1 MANFIRFD
9 TDLGDSLTPHSTE
22 DLRGRLESLNET
34 LRQTTRWGTEAADAM
49 AALQPVFSAAAKPVA
64 RELTP
69 AIGSLGD
76 AFDAALDSAAGL
88 FSTLT
93 GKTAKGADRSA
104 ASVSKVG
111 TAAKQTAAATD
122 KAVRSLASF
131 DELERLPAAAADTAA
146 GTSSAGTGGSAATRP
161 ADEPAA
167 TQGLLDQLSA
177 AWQGFWEGLQT
188 LYAPAVTAWQ
198 GAWAQIRD
206 AALAVWGPIQTSAN
220 ALWVG
225 ALSPL
230 LDYLTGT
237 FLPGAVNSFS
247 QAFAPIVGGT
257 VSTAVTAL
265 TQVFQKLCVVATEM
279 VNTVLR
285 PALALVL
292 TAWQEMMAG
301 IQAGWA
307 VYGQPL
313 LDGISLAV
321 QGICDLFV
329 SLWHSAVQPVLQNLI
344 TLLDQ
349 LWTLHLKP
357 LWDDLVAC
365 FGAVGVA
372 LLDLWNSVLIPALT
386 WVSET
391 FGPLFAGAF
400 NIAAQGV
407 AVAAGLIADLI
418 DTLLIAL
425 RGLADFLSAA
435 FRGQWDAAW
444 NAMANT
450 VAAVWQRIRWTVSDA
465 VNGVLQL
472 VNRLLSALGSVAS
485 RAAGGLSSLA
495 ASVFNRSAP
504 RSVLPDMAAAAAVPV
519 PALAAGAVI
528 PPNRA
533 FLALL
538 GDQRSGTNVEAPL
551 DTIKQAL
558 AETLAAFGGEGQP
571 INIYLGEELLDT
583 VIASSQNRRALRSGG
598 R

>member
-1 MANFIRFD
+1 MTSIWFD
-9 TDLGDSLTPHSTE
+9 ADGDLNQSVRSVESMQGSLE
-22 DLRGRLESLNET
+22 ALNQT
-34 LRQTTRWGTEAADAM
+34 LRQTSSWGNEAFRAM
-49 AALQPVFSAAAKPVA
+49 EKLQPVFSAAAKPVA

-69 AIGSLGD
+69 AIGSLGK
-76 AFDAALDSAAGL
+76 AFDAALDSADGL
-88 FSTLT
+88 VSTLT
-93 GKTAKGADRSA
+93 GKTARGSAKAA

-111 TAAKQTAAATD
+111 SAAQKTA

-131 DELERLPAAAADTAA
+131 DEIERLSALS
-146 GTSSAGTGGSAATRP
+146 GTSSSASGSSGGSSGSAG
-161 ADEPAA
+161 EPAA
-167 TQGLLDQLSA
+167 TQGILAQLSD
-177 AWQGFWEGLQT
+177 AWADFWDKTKGYYT
-188 LYAPAVTAWQ
+188 PAVTAWQ
-198 GAWAQIRD
+198 EAWDQIRTASQ
-206 AALAVWGPIQTSAN
+206 AAMEAIRTSVN

-225 ALSPL
+225 GLSPL
-230 LDYLTGT
+230 LDYLNTT
-237 FLPGAVNSFS
+237 FLPGVVNSFS

-257 VSTAVTAL
+257 VATAISTL
-265 TQVFQKLCVVATEM
+265 TLAFQKLCTVATEM

-301 IQAGWA
+301 IQAGWE
-307 VYGQPL
+307 VYGPPL
-313 LDGISLAV
+313 LAGISQAV
-321 QGICDLFV
+321 QSLCDLFIA
-329 SLWHSAVQPVLQNLI
+329 LWHSAVQPVLQDLI
-344 TLLDQ
+344 ALLDQ
-349 LWTLHLKP
+349 FWTLHLKP

-365 FGAVGVA
+365 FGAVGTAV
-372 LLDLWNSVLIPALT
+372 LDLWNSVLAPALT
-386 WVSET
+386 WAVQT
-391 FGPLFAGAF
+391 FGPLFAQAF
-400 NIAAQGV
+400 DMAAQGV
-407 AVAAGLIADLI
+407 AVAAGVITDLV
-418 DTLLIAL
+418 DVLLITL

-450 VAAVWQRIRWTVSDA
+450 VAAVWQRIRWTIHDAIQGILSLVS
-465 VNGVLQL
+465 QL
-472 VNRLLSALGSVAS
+472 ASSVGSLLGRAAGLVSGSQSRSILPGMS
-485 RAAGGLSSLA
+485 RAAS
-495 ASVFNRSAP
+495 
-504 RSVLPDMAAAAAVPV
+504 VPV

-558 AETLAAFGGEGQP
+558 AETLETLGGQGQP

>member
-1 MANFIRFD
+1 MTSIWFD
-9 TDLGDSLTPHSTE
+9 ADGDLNQSVRSVESMQGSLE
-22 DLRGRLESLNET
+22 ALNQT
-34 LRQTTRWGTEAADAM
+34 LRQTSSWGNEAFRAM
-49 AALQPVFSAAAKPVA
+49 EKLQPVFSAAAKPVA

-69 AIGSLGD
+69 AIGSLGK
-76 AFDAALDSAAGL
+76 AFDAALDSADGL
-88 FSTLT
+88 VSTLT
-93 GKTAKGADRSA
+93 GKTARGSAKAA

-111 TAAKQTAAATD
+111 SAAQKTA

-131 DELERLPAAAADTAA
+131 DEIERLSALS
-146 GTSSAGTGGSAATRP
+146 GTSSSASGSSGGSSGSAG
-161 ADEPAA
+161 EPAA
-167 TQGLLDQLSA
+167 TQGILAQLSD
-177 AWQGFWEGLQT
+177 AWADFWDKTKGYYT
-188 LYAPAVTAWQ
+188 PAVTAWQ
-198 GAWAQIRD
+198 EAWDQIRTASQ
-206 AALAVWGPIQTSAN
+206 AAMEAIRTSVN

-225 ALSPL
+225 GLSPL
-230 LDYLTGT
+230 LDYLNTT
-237 FLPGAVNSFS
+237 FLPGVVNSFS

-257 VSTAVTAL
+257 VATAISTL
-265 TQVFQKLCVVATEM
+265 TLAFQKLCTVATEM

-301 IQAGWA
+301 IQAGWE
-307 VYGQPL
+307 VYGPPL
-313 LDGISLAV
+313 LAGISQAV
-321 QGICDLFV
+321 QSLCDLFIA
-329 SLWHSAVQPVLQNLI
+329 LWHSAVQPVLQDLI
-344 TLLDQ
+344 ALLDQ
-349 LWTLHLKP
+349 FWTLHLKP

-365 FGAVGVA
+365 FGAVGTAV
-372 LLDLWNSVLIPALT
+372 LDLWNSVLAPALT
-386 WVSET
+386 WAVQT
-391 FGPLFAGAF
+391 FGPLFAQAF
-400 NIAAQGV
+400 DMAAQGV
-407 AVAAGLIADLI
+407 AVAAGVITDLV
-418 DTLLIAL
+418 DVLLITL

-450 VAAVWQRIRWTVSDA
+450 VAAVWQRIRWTIHDAIQGILSLVS
-465 VNGVLQL
+465 
-472 VNRLLSALGSVAS
+472 GSQSRSILPGMS
-485 RAAGGLSSLA
+485 RAAS
-495 ASVFNRSAP
+495 
-504 RSVLPDMAAAAAVPV
+504 VPV

-558 AETLAAFGGEGQP
+558 AETLETLGGQGQP

>member
-1 MANFIRFD
+1 MTSIWFD
-9 TDLGDSLTPHSTE
+9 ADGDLNQSVRSVESMQGSLE
-22 DLRGRLESLNET
+22 ALNQT
-34 LRQTTRWGTEAADAM
+34 LRQTSSWGNEAFRAM
-49 AALQPVFSAAAKPVA
+49 EKLQPVFSAAAKPVA

-69 AIGSLGD
+69 AIGSLGK
-76 AFDAALDSAAGL
+76 AFDAALDSADGL
-88 FSTLT
+88 VSALT
-93 GKTAKGADRSA
+93 GKTARGSAKAA

-111 TAAKQTAAATD
+111 SAAQKTA

-131 DELERLPAAAADTAA
+131 DEIERLSALS
-146 GTSSAGTGGSAATRP
+146 GTSSSASGSSGGSSGSTG
-161 ADEPAA
+161 EPAA
-167 TQGLLDQLSA
+167 TQGILAQLSD
-177 AWQGFWEGLQT
+177 AWADFWDKTKGYYT
-188 LYAPAVTAWQ
+188 PAVTAWQ
-198 GAWAQIRD
+198 GAWDQIR
-206 AALAVWGPIQTSAN
+206 AASMTAMEAIRTSVN

-225 ALSPL
+225 GLSPL
-230 LDYLTGT
+230 LDYLNTT
-237 FLPGAVNSFS
+237 FLPGVVNSFS

-257 VSTAVTAL
+257 VSTAISTL
-265 TQVFQKLCVVATEM
+265 TLAFQKLCTVATEM

-301 IQAGWA
+301 IQAGWE
-307 VYGQPL
+307 VYGPPL
-313 LDGISLAV
+313 LAGISQAV
-321 QGICDLFV
+321 QSLCDLFIA
-329 SLWHSAVQPVLQNLI
+329 LWHSAVQPVLQDLI
-344 TLLDQ
+344 ALLDQ
-349 LWTLHLKP
+349 FWTLHLKP

-365 FGAVGVA
+365 FGAVGTAV
-372 LLDLWNSVLIPALT
+372 LDLWNSVLAPALT
-386 WVSET
+386 WAVQT
-391 FGPLFAGAF
+391 FGPLFAQAF
-400 NIAAQGV
+400 DMAAQGV
-407 AVAAGLIADLI
+407 AVAAGVITDLV
-418 DTLLIAL
+418 DVLLITL

-450 VAAVWQRIRWTVSDA
+450 VAAVWQRIRWTIHDAIQGILSLVSQLA
-465 VNGVLQL
+465 SSVGSLLGKAAGLVGGSQSQSVLP
-472 VNRLLSALGSVAS
+472 GMS
-485 RAAGGLSSLA
+485 RAAS
-495 ASVFNRSAP
+495 
-504 RSVLPDMAAAAAVPV
+504 VPV

-558 AETLAAFGGEGQP
+558 AETLETLGGQGQP